1 LRERTQSA
9 VTLTYR
15 DQCIPKRSRRRHRI
29 STVSGSPRDRP
40 KRSSTSDI
48 FDSGT
53 TGGINRPLRRCQISL
68 EGNCSRK
75 YASHRLMVKRGT
87 PSNSWSLRIQK
98 PSRRCWKRAVTT
110 TMHAPQYTRR
120 SQNKTDGGRV
130 RHRQPS
136 RPQQRLKRTQ
146 YSSGK
151 QDGPPRGLLG
161 LNWQGRYRWCEG
173 EKTGFCVEGFLITW
187 LPACSWVGSPC
198 FPPRKVRGL
207 PFFSFGY
214 LVYFKSYFHYF
225 FCSGSRSPSIS
236 STLRWAASE
245 TLRPQE

>member
-1 LRERTQSA
+1 M
-9 VTLTYR
+9 
-15 DQCIPKRSRRRHRI
+15 PKRSRCRHRI

-40 KRSSTSDI
+40 KRSRTSDI

-87 PSNSWSLRIQK
+87 PNSSWSLRTQK
-98 PSRRCWKRAVTT
+98 PSRRCWERAVTT

-151 QDGPPRGLLG
+151 QDGPPRGLRTYEAKCSGPPQKGNGCLG
-161 LNWQGRYRWCEG
+161 LNWQGQYRWCEG

-187 LPACSWVGSPC
+187 LPPVVG
-198 FPPRKVRGL
+198 
-207 PFFSFGY
+207 
-214 LVYFKSYFHYF
+214 
-225 FCSGSRSPSIS
+225 
-236 STLRWAASE
+236 
-245 TLRPQE
+245 